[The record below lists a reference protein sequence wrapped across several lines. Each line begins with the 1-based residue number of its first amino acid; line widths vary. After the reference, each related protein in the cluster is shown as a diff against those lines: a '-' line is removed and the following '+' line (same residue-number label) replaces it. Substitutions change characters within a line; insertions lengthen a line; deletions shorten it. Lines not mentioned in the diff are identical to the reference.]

1 MQSVQRFIFGP
12 TPQERVKEWQAQ
24 LRKEKRG
31 LEREIRQMDDGQRKA
46 KAQLKQLA
54 NKGETKNAR
63 ILAREFVRSKKASQR
78 LHSSVAQLNSI
89 NMQLSH
95 QLATLKITG
104 HLEKSTEIMK
114 LANSLVKLPELQGTM
129 MNMSKEMMKAGIL
142 SEMMEESLDALDE
155 DQDELEAEADA
166 EVDAVLFDITDG
178 KLGQAGRATSKI
190 PEARTAAEIEEEDA
204 ENERMQAQLDSL
216 LRS

>member
-12 TPQERVKEWQAQ
+12 TVRCTGATAMCELDRLRRASLSGATWTLSHAQPQERVKEWQAQ

-95 QLATLKITG
+95 QLGALAVCSFLCVGLLLSTLGNPPRPGTDIAQR
-104 HLEKSTEIMK
+104 HSR
-114 LANSLVKLPELQGTM
+114 SL
-129 MNMSKEMMKAGIL
+129 GIL
-142 SEMMEESLDALDE
+142 
-155 DQDELEAEADA
+155 
-166 EVDAVLFDITDG
+166 
-178 KLGQAGRATSKI
+178 
-190 PEARTAAEIEEEDA
+190 
-204 ENERMQAQLDSL
+204 
-216 LRS
+216 RSRRRS